1 MGNINN
7 EKKQDHDR
15 EHEILTWKNPSKEEE
30 KKSRGPASKSSLY
43 RVRLQ
48 MPGIYNNDLIPC
60 GGLQYA
66 FMVVLT

>member
-1 MGNINN
+1 MMGNIND

-30 KKSRGPASKSSLY
+30 KKSRAPANKSSLY

-48 MPGIYNNDLIPC
+48 TPGVYDNERTPC
-60 GGLQYA
+60 DGLQDLY
-66 FMVVLT
+66 L